1 MTIELRRLQRPM
13 LAISLA
19 LGLLAG
25 CGGGSDG
32 DAGTGAP
39 PPVGTPGDPA
49 PLPPTPPSP
58 VPETP
63 APESPDSAPTAP
75 SAPSQQPEVTP
86 TEVGEVQGAEAS
98 AEIGPEGGTLTSND
112 GRLTLTIP
120 AGAFDAVRQVS
131 IVPISN
137 KAHGAKGPAYRLS
150 PEGLNTPV
158 PMTLTFEVD
167 ATSLRGTAL
176 PLMTIATQDAN
187 RRWHAYLSPV
197 RDIAASTISV
207 QTHHFSDWALIT
219 GVQLQPTS
227 AVVAVKQSLDLFVIK
242 CPTVEDPDS
251 DDTAWMG
258 SCDPDVLLPGQAS
271 NWAVNGEAGGSSISG
286 TIVPGKTSS
295 LEDAPWATF
304 YAPAAVPSVNP
315 VAVSVDYREHTP
327 DAPHLKLVSNVTI
340 VPKPDCSW
348 LHSVQTLYYEMEM
361 QYSFSGAGPR
371 GMLTLDQYGL
381 ILGEM
386 TQQFD
391 GEPYGVWRGYSTR
404 GHATVSDQHTY
415 GSLISVL
422 YGSGTPDIGEDVD
435 YSVATLVVDYQTCT
449 YTVTG
454 QVAVLASAGGREP
467 PSVRNIAAFTRGN
480 LPIDLDTGLI
490 GREYMPPRLQAD
502 PAGTYFP
509 GGLGIGMVADGYA
522 TEENAGKAM
531 VRWSVWP

>member
-1 MTIELRRLQRPM
+1 
-13 LAISLA
+13 
-19 LGLLAG
+19 
-25 CGGGSDG
+25 
-32 DAGTGAP
+32 
-39 PPVGTPGDPA
+39 
-49 PLPPTPPSP
+49 
-58 VPETP
+58 
-63 APESPDSAPTAP
+63 
-75 SAPSQQPEVTP
+75 
-86 TEVGEVQGAEAS
+86 
-98 AEIGPEGGTLTSND
+98 
-112 GRLTLTIP
+112 
-120 AGAFDAVRQVS
+120 VS
-131 IVPISN
+131 
-137 KAHGAKGPAYRLS
+137 
-150 PEGLNTPV
+150 
-158 PMTLTFEVD
+158 
-167 ATSLRGTAL
+167 
-176 PLMTIATQDAN
+176 
-187 RRWHAYLSPV
+187 
-197 RDIAASTISV
+197 
-207 QTHHFSDWALIT
+207 
-219 GVQLQPTS
+219 
-227 AVVAVKQSLDLFVIK
+227 
-242 CPTVEDPDS
+242 
-251 DDTAWMG
+251 
-258 SCDPDVLLPGQAS
+258 
-271 NWAVNGEAGGSSISG
+271 
-286 TIVPGKTSS
+286 
-295 LEDAPWATF
+295 
-304 YAPAAVPSVNP
+304 
-315 VAVSVDYREHTP
+315 
-327 DAPHLKLVSNVTI
+327 
-340 VPKPDCSW
+340 KPDCSW

-502 PAGTYFP
+502 SAGTYFP

-522 TEENAGKAM
+522 TEASAGKAL